1 MLWLDFD
8 FSIFDFL
15 TSKKVLLVS
24 QNISSAFLL
33 FFFLV
38 FFFRRLLRLTFI
50 FFGLQN
56 LCWEGFFSIIFLEK
70 KLIFLQNPKKR
81 TRYIHEI
88 FAVFQN
94 NFRILSNVFASSK
107 SQILV
112 REDFLLLFFFFHF
125 LAAAGHKIR
134 LFIMGRVVV
143 FDFGVEFFQVGFDFW
158 LISFCSWRYKVWEK
172 FWNHNKI

>member
-1 MLWLDFD
+1 LGCKICVGRD
-8 FSIFDFL
+8 
-15 TSKKVLLVS
+15 
-24 QNISSAFLL
+24 
-33 FFFLV
+33 
-38 FFFRRLLRLTFI
+38 FFRLI
-50 FFGLQN
+50 FTK
-56 LCWEGFFSIIFLEK
+56 K
-70 KLIFLQNPKKR
+70 KLIFFLQNPKKR

-158 LISFCSWRYKVWEK
+158 LISFCS
-172 FWNHNKI
+172 

>member
-1 MLWLDFD
+1 VLRLDFD

-33 FFFLV
+33 FFF
-38 FFFRRLLRLTFI
+38 
-50 FFGLQN
+50 
-56 LCWEGFFSIIFLEK
+56 GFFSPSFKVDLYFFLGCKICVGRDFFRLIFTKK
-70 KLIFLQNPKKR
+70 KLIFFLQNPKKR

-112 REDFLLLFFFFHF
+112 REDFLLLFFSS
-125 LAAAGHKIR
+125 I
-134 LFIMGRVVV
+134 
-143 FDFGVEFFQVGFDFW
+143 FW
-158 LISFCSWRYKVWEK
+158 LLLVTKFDYSSWAGSLCLILE
-172 FWNHNKI
+172 

>member
-1 MLWLDFD
+1 MLGLDLDLSILRFLDF
-8 FSIFDFL
+8 L
-15 TSKKVLLVS
+15 KKSCLS
-24 QNISSAFLL
+24 AKISPLL
-33 FFFLV
+33 FFF
-38 FFFRRLLRLTFI
+38 FWCFFRRLFRLTL
-50 FFGLQN
+50 FFFLG
-56 LCWEGFFSIIFLEK
+56 CKICVGRDFFRLIFLEK

-112 REDFLLLFFFFHF
+112 KGGFFAAVFFFFHF

-143 FDFGVEFFQVGFDFW
+143 C
-158 LISFCSWRYKVWEK
+158 LILE
-172 FWNHNKI
+172 

>member
-1 MLWLDFD
+1 LGCKICVGRD
-8 FSIFDFL
+8 
-15 TSKKVLLVS
+15 
-24 QNISSAFLL
+24 
-33 FFFLV
+33 
-38 FFFRRLLRLTFI
+38 FFRL
-50 FFGLQN
+50 
-56 LCWEGFFSIIFLEK
+56 IFLEK

-112 REDFLLLFFFFHF
+112 KGGFFAAVFFFFHF

-143 FDFGVEFFQVGFDFW
+143 C
-158 LISFCSWRYKVWEK
+158 LILE
-172 FWNHNKI
+172 

>member
-1 MLWLDFD
+1 MLRLDFD

-33 FFFLV
+33 FFFW
-38 FFFRRLLRLTFI
+38 FFFSPSFKVDLYFFLGCKICVGRDFFRLI
-50 FFGLQN
+50 FTK
-56 LCWEGFFSIIFLEK
+56 K
-70 KLIFLQNPKKR
+70 KLIFFLQNPKKR

-112 REDFLLLFFFFHF
+112 REDFLLLFFSS
-125 LAAAGHKIR
+125 I
-134 LFIMGRVVV
+134 
-143 FDFGVEFFQVGFDFW
+143 FW
-158 LISFCSWRYKVWEK
+158 LLLVTKFDYSSWAGSLCLILE
-172 FWNHNKI
+172 